1 MISRELK
8 KLDGTNFLEWQAH
21 SRNDH
26 DYFVVIRNVRQ
37 VKKQPSRQASVR
49 AALRVSVRVE
59 PAFLLKISE
68 KTLLDVVKL
77 FEQLEAWSKP
87 FRFLDLPAE
96 LRNRV
101 YGLVV
106 RDEAGAPV
114 TGVETTWEIFD
125 SACDDSH
132 EFLRSPNLPSMD
144 KASRQVRREF
154 VEVFTATTRFEAV
167 PPPDHLAESSDDC
180 FGNVMRS
187 WTKSYRPWLR
197 GLRKFH
203 MHPTLSVSDYRR
215 QLTIQHTH
223 LPRDDDA
230 RAELDA
236 YMTTIEDD
244 RKALDLKGE
253 SIILA
258 LIRKPGI
265 WK

>member
-8 KLDGTNFLEWQAH
+8 KLVAPTFLNGKPK
-21 SRNDH
+21 NDH

-106 RDEAGAPV
+106 RDETGAPLQ
-114 TGVETTWEIFD
+114 G
-125 SACDDSH
+125 
-132 EFLRSPNLPSMD
+132 R
-144 KASRQVRREF
+144 RQHGKSSIRRAT
-154 VEVFTATTRFEAV
+154 TATN
-167 PPPDHLAESSDDC
+167 S
-180 FGNVMRS
+180 
-187 WTKSYRPWLR
+187 
-197 GLRKFH
+197 
-203 MHPTLSVSDYRR
+203 
-215 QLTIQHTH
+215 
-223 LPRDDDA
+223 
-230 RAELDA
+230 
-236 YMTTIEDD
+236 
-244 RKALDLKGE
+244 
-253 SIILA
+253 
-258 LIRKPGI
+258 
-265 WK
+265 